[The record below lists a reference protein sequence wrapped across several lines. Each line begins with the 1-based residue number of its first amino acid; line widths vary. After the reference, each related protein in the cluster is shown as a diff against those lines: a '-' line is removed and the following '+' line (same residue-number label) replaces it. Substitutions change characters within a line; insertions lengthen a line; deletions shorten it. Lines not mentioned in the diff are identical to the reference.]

1 MRGTAAGLALPAW
14 TRGWPGSRRML
25 AVLAGL
31 GATILAAG
39 CSGGGAAGGPVS
51 GTVTVAAVPGID
63 NTPLDLALSQGMFTS
78 AGLTVR
84 IVKYPTVDAEL
95 KALNN
100 GQVDIAAGDYGP
112 FLFQASQQKTAN
124 LRVISDGYDATSG
137 VLEVLTLPSSKI
149 TSPGQLSGKRIAAP
163 SSAALST
170 PPGTPDSLDTAA
182 TTSVLR
188 SYGVDMATVTWKVM
202 PQSQEISALREG
214 LVQAILVTEPYLYE
228 AESELGATELLD
240 ACSGA
245 TAGLPLSGYFTTSTW
260 ANSEP
265 DAIADFR
272 AAMGRAQT
280 SAAMAG
286 PVQTSLPGYTGMSK
300 LDAEVVTVGSY
311 PASTNVSDLQRV
323 SQLMSDEG
331 MLSNP
336 VEIAK
341 LMAR

>member
-1 MRGTAAGLALPAW
+1 MRGTAAGLARPTW
-14 TRGWPGSRRML
+14 TRGPAGSRRLL

-31 GATILAAG
+31 SATVLAAG
-39 CSGGGAAGGPVS
+39 CSGGGSAGGPVS

-63 NTPLDLALSQGMFTS
+63 NAPLDLAVSQGMFS
-78 AGLTVR
+78 AEGLTVH

-95 KALNN
+95 KALND
-100 GQVDIAAGDYGP
+100 GKADIAAGDYGP
-112 FLFQASQQKTAN
+112 FLYQASQQKATN
-124 LRVISDGYDATSG
+124 LRIISDGYDATAG
-137 VLEVLTLPSSKI
+137 VLELLTLPGSKI
-149 TSPGQLSGKRIAAP
+149 TSPGQLAGQKIAAP
-163 SSAALST
+163 ASAELTT

-202 PQSQEISALREG
+202 PQSQEISALRDN
-214 LVQAILVTEPYLYE
+214 LVQAILVTEPYIYE

-245 TAGLPLSGYFTTSTW
+245 TADLPLSGYFTTSAW
-260 ANSEP
+260 ASSEKN
-265 DAIADFR
+265 AVADFR
-272 AAMGRAQT
+272 AAMSRAQT

-286 PVQTSLPGYTGMSK
+286 PVQSALPGYTGMSK

-311 PASTNVSDLQRV
+311 PATTNVGDLQRV

-336 VEIAK
+336 VEIGK
-341 LMAR
+341 LIAG